1 MQIGSNKVVS
11 IAYTL
16 TDEEGR
22 VIDQSSEQAPFAYL
36 HGASNIIPGLEKALE
51 GKQAGDELEV
61 KVAPEQA
68 YGERDDSLVH
78 TLNRSQF
85 QGVDELEVGMQFHA
99 GGDNGGMQVVTIT
112 AIDGDDVVIDANH
125 PLAGV
130 TLNFQ
135 VKIHEVRDATPEE
148 LDHGHAHGPGAAN
161 DH

>member
-11 IAYTL
+11 IEYTL
-16 TDEEGR
+16 TDEDGR
-22 VIDQSSEQAPFAYL
+22 VIDQSSGQAPFAYL
-36 HGASNIIPGLEKALE
+36 HGARNIIPGLEQALE
-51 GKQAGDELEV
+51 GKQAGDELTV

-68 YGERDDSLVH
+68 YGPRDDGLVH

-112 AIDGDDVVIDANH
+112 AIDGDNVVIDANH

-135 VKIHEVRDATPEE
+135 VKIHDVRDATPEE
-148 LDHGHAHGPGAAN
+148 MDHGHAHGIGAAN